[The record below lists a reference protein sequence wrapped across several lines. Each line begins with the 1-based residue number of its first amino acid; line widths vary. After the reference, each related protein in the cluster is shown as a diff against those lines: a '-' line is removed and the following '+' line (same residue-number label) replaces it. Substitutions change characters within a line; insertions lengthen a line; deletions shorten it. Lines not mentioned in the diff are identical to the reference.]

1 MYSNIFSSE
10 ICQQNRTE
18 QNRTEQN
25 RTEQNRTLTGLP
37 SVAEQNGFP
46 CQNRTK
52 RIAEQTFSGFHC
64 QQVQNNYKTY
74 FVCKTELLQGLF
86 YCKTKSCK
94 VYFSRLI
101 GLLLAIR
108 NKILSLIILKFFM
121 QFSKFLNAHPS
132 GHKARGY
139 AFLSL
144 SNTGFDFRTTPLL
157 FNFKIKKIFFALL
170 SFFILFTISCG
181 NENKTKNEIYE
192 RNISYYAGDWINSDT
207 KEKIFIINS
216 DGSIIVNGEN
226 ILPKSIK
233 KNSETNYTFKVMPEW
248 INKSSYTFNIN
259 FINDAK
265 GKVNVGNLYFEINK
279 IN

>member
-10 ICQQNRTE
+10 IRQQNRTE

-25 RTEQNRTLTGLP
+25 RTEQNPYRTSFG
-37 SVAEQNGFP
+37 
-46 CQNRTK
+46 R
-52 RIAEQTFSGFHC
+52 R
-64 QQVQNNYKTY
+64 
-74 FVCKTELLQGLF
+74 TELLQGLF
-86 YCKTKSCK
+86 HCKTKSCK

-101 GLLLAIR
+101 GLLLVIR

-132 GHKARGY
+132 GHKARGH

-157 FNFKIKKIFFALL
+157 FNFKIKKIFFTLL

-181 NENKTKNEIYE
+181 NENKTKNEIYK

-216 DGSIIVNGEN
+216 NGSIIVNGEN

>member
-1 MYSNIFSSE
+1 MKFV
-10 ICQQNRTE
+10 
-18 QNRTEQN
+18 NRTEQN

-64 QQVQNNYKTY
+64 QQVQNYYKTY
-74 FVCKTELLQGLF
+74 LNCKI
-86 YCKTKSCK
+86 KSCK

-101 GLLLAIR
+101 GLLLVIR

-144 SNTGFDFRTTPLL
+144 SNTGFDFRTAPLL
-157 FNFKIKKIFFALL
+157 FNSINKFVLKNLKIKKIFFALL

-216 DGSIIVNGEN
+216 NGSIIVNGEN

-259 FINDAK
+259 FVNDAK

>member
-1 MYSNIFSSE
+1 
-10 ICQQNRTE
+10 
-18 QNRTEQN
+18 
-25 RTEQNRTLTGLP
+25 
-37 SVAEQNGFP
+37 
-46 CQNRTK
+46 
-52 RIAEQTFSGFHC
+52 
-64 QQVQNNYKTY
+64 
-74 FVCKTELLQGLF
+74 
-86 YCKTKSCK
+86 
-94 VYFSRLI
+94 
-101 GLLLAIR
+101 
-108 NKILSLIILKFFM
+108 M

-226 ILPKSIK
+226 INDTKCCKIK
-233 KNSETNYTFKVMPEW
+233 IDYYTDTYQQTLHSK
-248 INKSSYTFNIN
+248 
-259 FINDAK
+259 D
-265 GKVNVGNLYFEINK
+265 LYIPRDK
-279 IN
+279 INTIGEFHPMLDGGQEFKSFICSFGGNTVLKVKVYNSAYLLADNGEKVKEVEKSLEIESKKGAFKTITSRIKETYKKACNELIEEIDNQIKISYEDLEKQKIK

>member
-10 ICQQNRTE
+10 IRQQNRTE

-37 SVAEQNGFP
+37 SVAEQNGLP
-46 CQNRTK
+46 CQSRAK
-52 RIAEQTFSGFHC
+52 RVAER
-64 QQVQNNYKTY
+64 NNYKTY
-74 FVCKTELLQGLF
+74 FN
-86 YCKTKSCK
+86 CKTKSCK
-94 VYFSRLI
+94 VYFNRLI
-101 GLLLAIR
+101 GLLLVIR

-170 SFFILFTISCG
+170 SFFILFTISCD

-265 GKVNVGNLYFEINK
+265 GKVNIGNLYFEINK

>member
-10 ICQQNRTE
+10 IRQQNRTE

-37 SVAEQNGFP
+37 SVAEQNGLP
-46 CQNRTK
+46 CQSRAK
-52 RIAEQTFSGFHC
+52 RVAER
-64 QQVQNNYKTY
+64 NNYKTY
-74 FVCKTELLQGLF
+74 FN
-86 YCKTKSCK
+86 CKTKSCK
-94 VYFSRLI
+94 VYFNRLI
-101 GLLLAIR
+101 GLLLVIR

-216 DGSIIVNGEN
+216 NGSIIVNGEN

>member
-10 ICQQNRTE
+10 IRQQNRTE
-18 QNRTEQN
+18 QNPYRASFG
-25 RTEQNRTLTGLP
+25 RR
-37 SVAEQNGFP
+37 
-46 CQNRTK
+46 
-52 RIAEQTFSGFHC
+52 
-64 QQVQNNYKTY
+64 
-74 FVCKTELLQGLF
+74 TELLQGLF
-86 YCKTKSCK
+86 HCKRKSCE

-101 GLLLAIR
+101 GLLLVIQNR
-108 NKILSLIILKFFM
+108 ILSLIILKFFM

-144 SNTGFDFRTTPLL
+144 SNTGFDFRTAPLL

-181 NENKTKNEIYE
+181 NENKTKKEIYE

-216 DGSIIVNGEN
+216 NGSIIVNGEN

-248 INKSSYTFNIN
+248 IKKSSYTFNIN

>member
-1 MYSNIFSSE
+1 MYSNVFSSE
-10 ICQQNRTE
+10 IRQQNRTE

-25 RTEQNRTLTGLP
+25 PYRASFGR
-37 SVAEQNGFP
+37 
-46 CQNRTK
+46 R
-52 RIAEQTFSGFHC
+52 
-64 QQVQNNYKTY
+64 
-74 FVCKTELLQGLF
+74 TELLQGLF
-86 YCKTKSCK
+86 YCKTKYCK

-101 GLLLAIR
+101 GLLLVIR

-216 DGSIIVNGEN
+216 NGSIIVNGEN

-248 INKSSYTFNIN
+248 IKKSSYTFNIN

>member
-10 ICQQNRTE
+10 IRQQNRTE

-25 RTEQNRTLTGLP
+25 RTEPLQGFLRSQNRTITRLF
-37 SVAEQNGFP
+37 SVVLIKP
-46 CQNRTK
+46 
-52 RIAEQTFSGFHC
+52 
-64 QQVQNNYKTY
+64 
-74 FVCKTELLQGLF
+74 LF
-86 YCKTKSCK
+86 T
-94 VYFSRLI
+94 
-101 GLLLAIR
+101 LLLVIR

-121 QFSKFLNAHPS
+121 PFSKFLNAHPS

-144 SNTGFDFRTTPLL
+144 SNTGFDFRTAPLL

-192 RNISYYAGDWINSDT
+192 RNISYYTGDWINSDT

-248 INKSSYTFNIN
+248 IKKSSYTFNIN
-259 FINDAK
+259 FVNDAK

>member
-1 MYSNIFSSE
+1 MPTKKE
-10 ICQQNRTE
+10 E
-18 QNRTEQN
+18 
-25 RTEQNRTLTGLP
+25 TEQNRTLTGLP
-37 SVAEQNGFP
+37 SVAEQNGLP
-46 CQNRTK
+46 CQSRAK
-52 RIAEQTFSGFHC
+52 RVAER
-64 QQVQNNYKTY
+64 NNYKTY
-74 FVCKTELLQGLF
+74 FNYGTELLQGLF

-108 NKILSLIILKFFM
+108 NKILSLIILNFFM
-121 QFSKFLNAHPS
+121 PFSKFLNAHPS

-144 SNTGFDFRTTPLL
+144 SNTGFDFRTTPFL

-216 DGSIIVNGEN
+216 NGSIIVNGEN

>member
-1 MYSNIFSSE
+1 M
-10 ICQQNRTE
+10 
-18 QNRTEQN
+18 
-25 RTEQNRTLTGLP
+25 P
-37 SVAEQNGFP
+37 
-46 CQNRTK
+46 
-52 RIAEQTFSGFHC
+52 
-64 QQVQNNYKTY
+64 
-74 FVCKTELLQGLF
+74 
-86 YCKTKSCK
+86 
-94 VYFSRLI
+94 
-101 GLLLAIR
+101 
-108 NKILSLIILKFFM
+108 
-121 QFSKFLNAHPS
+121 FSKFLNAHPS

-157 FNFKIKKIFFALL
+157 FNLKIKKIFFALL

-181 NENKTKNEIYE
+181 NENKTKKEIYE

-248 INKSSYTFNIN
+248 IKKSSYTFNIN